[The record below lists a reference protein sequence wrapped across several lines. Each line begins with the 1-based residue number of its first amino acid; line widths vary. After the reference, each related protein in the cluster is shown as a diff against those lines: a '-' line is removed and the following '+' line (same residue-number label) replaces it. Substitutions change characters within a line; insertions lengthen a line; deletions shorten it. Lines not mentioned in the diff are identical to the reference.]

1 VLKHKNTLNFF
12 IEKIRQ
18 QSGAKGLSLW
28 VEKEKDFQ
36 VEYVKFYLDMAYKR
50 GWSSDEGEGAELM
63 GGEGK
68 RLPS

>member
-28 VEKEKDFQ
+28 VAKEKDFQ
-36 VEYVKFYLDMAYKR
+36 VEDVKFYLDMAYNR
-50 GWSSDEGEGAELM
+50 GWSSGEANNLCLIG
-63 GGEGK
+63 
-68 RLPS
+68 PN